1 MKTATDILQE
11 RISSY
16 NETVSD
22 FSKIRFTS
30 KELGIFTGGMEEYA
44 SQFHPSPKE
53 NECRH
58 NMFSVYSLNNFDSGG
73 KSSWGLH
80 KCAQCGK
87 EESWQYDHV

>member
-1 MKTATDILQE
+1 MKTAEEL
-11 RISSY
+11 Y
-16 NETVSD
+16 NESAFKANNPNLPDHDKRDV
-22 FSKIRFTS
+22 
-30 KELGIFTGGMEEYA
+30 IFLLNQCV